1 MNQDII
7 YRKSK
12 GYFSMDLNQAEKY
25 MRELI
30 NDLIETWGVT
40 ESTALRLLKRFD
52 WDPEE
57 ANKNVTENGNI
68 DTSDFKNN
76 SQEVFPLTSNHLT
89 HI

>member
-1 MNQDII
+1 
-7 YRKSK
+7 
-12 GYFSMDLNQAEKY
+12 MDLNQAEKY

-76 SQEVFPLTSNHLT
+76 SQEVFSLTSQS
-89 HI
+89 